1 LKIDSIVQM
10 WVLNDHFEEDQVV
23 EVIEWKQQNKQGN
36 IRKISPL
43 AIESVELDHKQ
54 WDVDEKNE
62 PILDSYQMQN
72 IFSNDKHDIAF
83 VFLLLFYS

>member
-1 LKIDSIVQM
+1 MKIDSIVQM